1 MKLDL
6 SRKITSLIVV
16 LILVVSIGLGF
27 TALEISSKVIVSQT
41 EEALLQL
48 AEEGVQHIEAVI
60 VKDLNVLQE
69 LANRART
76 QTMDWEIQRESLMPD
91 MERLGYLDLAVV
103 TPDGTAHYIGSEE
116 TTNLGD
122 RDYIKKKP
130 FKEKQI
136 FQMYL

>member
-1 MKLDL
+1 
-6 SRKITSLIVV
+6 
-16 LILVVSIGLGF
+16 
-27 TALEISSKVIVSQT
+27 
-41 EEALLQL
+41 
-48 AEEGVQHIEAVI
+48 
-60 VKDLNVLQE
+60 
-69 LANRART
+69 
-76 QTMDWEIQRESLMPD
+76 MPD